1 MVHLVVFV
9 VHLVVFSVQN
19 GIVTSRDRA
28 GFELPL
34 LLLGAF
40 RSVIDELHRALA
52 EGGHP
57 EARPL
62 HGFALQAVGP
72 DGTTISELG
81 RQLGVSKQAAAK
93 TVASLE
99 RAGYI
104 GREPDPDDGRAMRLA
119 RTARGEEMLRL
130 SAVFFETYRTRLASK
145 VGPRRL
151 TEVENTLEE
160 IGAPFGDYLRGFP
173 GWLA

>member
-1 MVHLVVFV
+1 
-9 VHLVVFSVQN
+9 
-19 GIVTSRDRA
+19 VTSRDRA

-40 RSVIDELHRALA
+40 RSVIDELHRVLA

-72 DGTTISELG
+72 YGTTISELG
-81 RQLGVSKQAAAK
+81 RQLGVTKQAAGK
-93 TVASLE
+93 TVTSLE
-99 RAGYI
+99 RAGYVR
-104 GREPDPDDGRAMRLA
+104 REPDPDDGRATRLV

-130 SAVFFETYRTRLASK
+130 SAMFFETYRARLASK

-151 TEVENTLEE
+151 ADAEDTLEE
-160 IGAPFGDYLRGFP
+160 IGAPTGDYLRGFP

>member
-1 MVHLVVFV
+1 M
-9 VHLVVFSVQN
+9 
-19 GIVTSRDRA
+19 TSRDRA

-34 LLLGAF
+34 LLLGGF

-81 RQLGVSKQAAAK
+81 RQLAVTKQAAAK
-93 TVASLE
+93 TVTSLE
-99 RAGYI
+99 KAGYVR
-104 GREPDPDDGRAMRLA
+104 REPDPDDGRATRLV
-119 RTARGEEMLRL
+119 RTARGEEMLAL
-130 SAVFFETYRTRLASK
+130 SALFFEAYRARLVSK

-151 TEVENTLEE
+151 ADVEDTLEE
-160 IGAPFGDYLRGFP
+160 IGAPTGDYLRGFP

>member
-1 MVHLVVFV
+1 LSNIVRLVVFLCK
-9 VHLVVFSVQN
+9 HET
-19 GIVTSRDRA
+19 VTSRDRA

-72 DGTTISELG
+72 DGATISELG

-93 TVASLE
+93 TVTSLE

-104 GREPDPDDGRAMRLA
+104 CREPDPDDGRAIRLV
-119 RTARGEEMLRL
+119 RTARGEEMLGL
-130 SAVFFETYRTRLASK
+130 SAVFFETYRAQLASK

-151 TEVENTLEE
+151 TEVEDILEE
-160 IGAPFGDYLRGFP
+160 IGAPIGDYLRGFP